1 LATTLRV
8 PPPAT
13 GGWRS
18 FHDDLGRALGTVS
31 GVRGVAFATAGPVS
45 DEGTGS
51 VELTTAEKGRRVM
64 PSIEVSP
71 TYFDVFGIRVERGR
85 AFTPA
90 DAECA
95 AAVCPVILSREAAR
109 EWWGNADPLGRRLAI
124 DATHTLDVVGIAG
137 DATSEIAE
145 PVQALM
151 VYTPWRPNARLY
163 QPFLRIED
171 SRSGVVHRVA
181 SLVNERFAGAV
192 VAPMTVEEQLTQLT
206 DAFQRVGEVVGI
218 MAAITAV
225 LAIVGVYGV
234 VALAARRRLKE
245 MGIRLAL
252 GARRMDIYRAMVAPN
267 ARPVVIGLIVG
278 ALFATGMAFESDR
291 LLAQEFPVRIT
302 DPIAFVVA
310 GLALAAAVGVA
321 MLVPAR
327 RATSVDPALVVRQE

>member
-1 LATTLRV
+1 
-8 PPPAT
+8 
-13 GGWRS
+13 
-18 FHDDLGRALGTVS
+18 
-31 GVRGVAFATAGPVS
+31 
-45 DEGTGS
+45 
-51 VELTTAEKGRRVM
+51 M

-90 DAECA
+90 DADCA

-109 EWWGNADPLGRRLAI
+109 ACWGNADPLGRRLTI
-124 DATHTLDVVGIAG
+124 DATHTLDVVGIVG

-163 QPFLRIED
+163 QPFLRVED
-171 SRSGVVHRVA
+171 SRSGVVRRVA

-192 VAPMTVEEQLTQLT
+192 AAPMTVEEQLTQLT

-252 GARRMDIYRAMVAPN
+252 GARRIDIYRAMVAPN
-267 ARPVVIGLIVG
+267 ARPAVLGLIVG
-278 ALFATGMAFESDR
+278 ALFSPLMAVESDR

-310 GLALAAAVGVA
+310 GLALAAAVVIA
-321 MLVPAR
+321 MVVPAR